1 MLIIDLPPG
10 DPRLSAVL
18 PVLRE
23 LRPHMTDD
31 LFHELY
37 AEGHRQGLRFTA
49 AFTEEGEG
57 AEAPG
62 GGECLGVAGWRVMVR
77 TFDMCTLYVDDLVTT
92 SVRRS
97 SGVGRELLAHLEE
110 RARASGC
117 RTLSLD
123 SGTQRLDAHRFYM
136 RQGMGIAAFHFTK
149 QPAGD

>member
-62 GGECLGVAGWRVMVR
+62 GGECLARAPG
-77 TFDMCTLYVDDLVTT
+77 C
-92 SVRRS
+92 RRPS

-149 QPAGD
+149 QSAGD